1 MRTSGSIL
9 PRESSES
16 EIPARF
22 AHRLLWPS
30 HDTAKRKGP
39 HRQTRMRVL
48 HRDPKTGEIKVRV
61 ENPDD
66 LWHLHNLLQPS
77 DLVRASTYRREDVRT
92 DKLRPER
99 GEKVRVPPPIRVAD
113 LEFQAFSDRLRI
125 SGVIVEGPQDLGRHH
140 TLNVGV
146 EDVLSII
153 KTWRTHELRRI
164 DEAVAAAQ
172 KPLVAFLAL
181 DDEEALIA
189 QLRQYGVRE
198 LSTIRAP
205 GHGKMFPSGD
215 ARTVFFD
222 DILAQVR
229 ATEVGEAL
237 VLVGPGFTREAF
249 VEYLKARDPP
259 LAAKVHVH
267 GTAHAG
273 MQGIQEAL
281 RAGVGAKVFGES
293 RVGYETQLVEKLL
306 EAIATHRPV
315 AYGPAEVQE
324 AADAGAIAARSSA
337 STGARGCR
345 TDTSRA
351 SRTSPP
357 SAIGSSSTI
366 SSGSA
371 RAKGLEGPRSSR
383 SSEPSRKPRAS
394 GRPWASGGST
404 CWGTATAGCS
414 RSHTRS
420 SINVIYGA
428 SSWRAGFR
436 ACRSRTRSSAVS
448 CGPCRSGSSGR
459 SNDSNARRP
468 STIRRTLEPRWP
480 STAATSAASRRGPA
494 S

>member
-66 LWHLHNLLQPS
+66 LWHLHNLLQPG
-77 DLVRASTYRREDVRT
+77 DLVCASTYRREDVKT

-99 GEKVRVPPPIRVAD
+99 GEKVRVTLTIRVED
-113 LEFQAFSDRLRI
+113 VEFQAFSDRLRV

-146 EDVLSII
+146 EDILSII
-153 KTWRTHELRRI
+153 KTWKSHELRRI

-172 KPLVAFLAL
+172 KPLVAFLSL

-198 LSTIRAP
+198 LSTVRAP

-215 ARTVFFD
+215 ARTAFFD
-222 DILAQVR
+222 DILVQVR

-249 VEYLKARDPP
+249 VEYLKPAILPWRRRSTS
-259 LAAKVHVH
+259 
-267 GTAHAG
+267 TAPR
-273 MQGIQEAL
+273 M
-281 RAGVGAKVFGES
+281 
-293 RVGYETQLVEKLL
+293 
-306 EAIATHRPV
+306 
-315 AYGPAEVQE
+315 
-324 AADAGAIAARSSA
+324 
-337 STGARGCR
+337 RGCK
-345 TDTSRA
+345 
-351 SRTSPP
+351 
-357 SAIGSSSTI
+357 GS
-366 SSGSA
+366 
-371 RAKGLEGPRSSR
+371 
-383 SSEPSRKPRAS
+383 
-394 GRPWASGGST
+394 
-404 CWGTATAGCS
+404 
-414 RSHTRS
+414 
-420 SINVIYGA
+420 
-428 SSWRAGFR
+428 
-436 ACRSRTRSSAVS
+436 
-448 CGPCRSGSSGR
+448 
-459 SNDSNARRP
+459 RRP
-468 STIRRTLEPRWP
+468 SGRASAPRC
-480 STAATSAASRRGPA
+480 SAKAASDTRR
-494 S
+494 SSSKNSSRR

>member
-77 DLVRASTYRREDVRT
+77 DLVRASTYRREDVKT

-99 GEKVRVPPPIRVAD
+99 GEKVRVTLTIRVED
-113 LEFQAFSDRLRI
+113 VEFQAFSDRLRI

-146 EDVLSII
+146 EDVLSIL

-164 DEAVAAAQ
+164 DEAVAAA
-172 KPLVAFLAL
+172 
-181 DDEEALIA
+181 
-189 QLRQYGVRE
+189 
-198 LSTIRAP
+198 
-205 GHGKMFPSGD
+205 
-215 ARTVFFD
+215 
-222 DILAQVR
+222 
-229 ATEVGEAL
+229 
-237 VLVGPGFTREAF
+237 
-249 VEYLKARDPP
+249 LKARDPP

-306 EAIATHRPV
+306 EAIATDRPV

-324 AADAGAIAARSSA
+324 AADAGAIETLLVSDAVVRNPGIEELMRTAES
-337 STGARGCR
+337 ARG
-345 TDTSRA
+345 TVVLVSRHHEA
-351 SRTSPP
+351 GKKLEALGGVG
-357 SAIGSSSTI
+357 AILRFAI
-366 SSGSA
+366 
-371 RAKGLEGPRSSR
+371 
-383 SSEPSRKPRAS
+383 
-394 GRPWASGGST
+394 
-404 CWGTATAGCS
+404 
-414 RSHTRS
+414 
-420 SINVIYGA
+420 
-428 SSWRAGFR
+428 
-436 ACRSRTRSSAVS
+436 
-448 CGPCRSGSSGR
+448 
-459 SNDSNARRP
+459 
-468 STIRRTLEPRWP
+468 
-480 STAATSAASRRGPA
+480 
-494 S
+494 